1 LKTGSLREGPES
13 SPAHHTSDDVEH
25 YSIDASAIQCLSL
38 GGTSLDKD
46 DVSILDNVVLA
57 LGHDLSLSL
66 DLGFCLQLL
75 EEVEVVYD
83 TLNESLLK
91 VTVNDTG
98 SLRSLG
104 TVTDSPLT
112 DLISTGGEETAKVKS
127 LTHGN
132 DGLGQ
137 SRLATNLLALLL
149 NLGISLEAR
158 KTLLER
164 DGDGKNGLAGRV
176 GLDPLNNLGQ
186 VLVLLAKVILLAEIG
201 KVDNRLGSQKE
212 ERVDDL
218 DLWEHC

>member
-1 LKTGSLREGPES
+1 
-13 SPAHHTSDDVEH
+13 
-25 YSIDASAIQCLSL
+25 L
-38 GGTSLDKD
+38 G
-46 DVSILDNVVLA
+46 
-57 LGHDLSLSL
+57 L

-75 EEVEVVYD
+75 QEVEVVNNALD
-83 TLNESLLK
+83 ESLLK
-91 VTVNDTG
+91 VTMNDTG
-98 SLRSLG
+98 GLRSLG

-137 SRLATNLLALLL
+137 GGLATNLLALLL
-149 NLGISLEAR
+149 DLGISLEAR
-158 KTLLER
+158 ETLLER

-186 VLVLLAKVILLAEIG
+186 VLVLLAKVVLLAEVG
-201 KVDNRLGSQKE
+201 EVDDRLGSQKE

-218 DLWEHC
+218 DLLNIVSYEHARSG

>member
-1 LKTGSLREGPES
+1 
-13 SPAHHTSDDVEH
+13 
-25 YSIDASAIQCLSL
+25 L
-38 GGTSLDKD
+38 G
-46 DVSILDNVVLA
+46 
-57 LGHDLSLSL
+57 L

-75 EEVEVVYD
+75 QEVEVVNNALD
-83 TLNESLLK
+83 ESLLK
-91 VTVNDTG
+91 VTMNDTG
-98 SLRSLG
+98 GLRSLG

-137 SRLATNLLALLL
+137 SGLAANLLALLL

-158 KTLLER
+158 ETLLER

-186 VLVLLAKVILLAEIG
+186 VLVLLAKVVLLAEVG
-201 KVDNRLGSQKE
+201 EVDDRLGSQKE

-218 DLWEHC
+218 DLLNIVSYEHARSG